1 MTHHPVHAE
10 TPPAQP
16 TQDEQ
21 FTTRL
26 RPSRPPGR
34 RLGRTAAAGLV
45 IAASLT
51 VAACGDKAETKAAT
65 ILNTEKVERAIERS
79 VAAQRGKTARVSC
92 PSGVH
97 QKKGLVFS
105 CTALVKKVSTRFVVT
120 QQDGAG
126 QVRYVAR

>member
-1 MTHHPVHAE
+1 MTDDSTHAA
-10 TPPAQP
+10 TPTARL

-21 FTTRL
+21 FTTSL

-34 RLGRTAAAGLV
+34 RLGRAAAAGLLV
-45 IAASLT
+45 AASLT
-51 VAACGDKAETKAAT
+51 VVACGKTETKTAT

-79 VAAQRGKTARVSC
+79 VAAQRGKTASVSC

-120 QQDGAG
+120 QQDAAG